1 MFNHQRNHHINR
13 QPIVEE
19 DAKNTRVAEVDSS
32 CCRCPP
38 VTRTKPYRSAD
49 RAELVTMLCRH
60 IKRSRTLPLA
70 ESGIFHQ
77 FPGFIRAPPATTLL
91 PLRPS
96 DCSGQHTLLSVSN
109 IGISRYWAVLHCFPS
124 ALLHSTTIRLYQ
136 LDLSDFI
143 LLTCLCDYQSQQWTN
158 FIVYFREVILDKKTH
173 LTDKW
178 TCINKFM
185 QEMYH
190 VSKSIIY

>member
-19 DAKNTRVAEVDSS
+19 DAKNTRVAEVYSR
-32 CCRCPP
+32 CCRCP
-38 VTRTKPYRSAD
+38 RWQERIRRSAD
-49 RAELVTMLCRH
+49 RAELVTMLCRQ

-124 ALLHSTTIRLYQ
+124 ALLHSTTLRLYQ
-136 LDLSDFI
+136 LNLSDFI
-143 LLTCLCDYQSQQWTN
+143 LLTCLCDYQSQQWKT
-158 FIVYFREVILDKKTH
+158 FIVYFQEVILDKRP
-173 LTDKW
+173 
-178 TCINKFM
+178 I
-185 QEMYH
+185 
-190 VSKSIIY
+190 